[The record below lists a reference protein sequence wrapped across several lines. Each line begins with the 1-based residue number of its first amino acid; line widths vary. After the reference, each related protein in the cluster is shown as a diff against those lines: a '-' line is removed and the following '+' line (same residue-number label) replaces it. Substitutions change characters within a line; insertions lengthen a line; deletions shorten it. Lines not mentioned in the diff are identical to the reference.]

1 MSASTRIPRPRQR
14 VVRLDVHYQDD
25 GPQQLVGRL
34 GEDARGTIY
43 FEYDAAWVA
52 TGRELSPHQL
62 PLALAGGVVRAP
74 DPRSLHGLHGLFAD
88 SLPDSWG
95 LRVIGRALRRAG
107 LDPLHVGA
115 LDRLAFL
122 GTRTMGALTYHPAT
136 PWPRRAAGAITLDQ
150 LAAEADLLVERT
162 LDDAPPADTLD
173 ALERVAGSAG
183 GAQPKVLIAATADGT
198 AVRASAEPHRGLVP
212 YLLKFTPRRAGL
224 GVRPDSGSIEQAYA
238 AMARGVGIQMGATRL
253 FATTDGRLHF
263 AAVRFD
269 RTPEGGRRHMH
280 TLGGLI
286 GREPSMGGDYDELLR
301 VARALTAD
309 ARVLDEIV
317 VRLVFNVAVLNDDDH
332 LKNIAFRFDP
342 VAGWQLAPA
351 YDLTYA
357 PSRRGERG
365 MSVAGH
371 EADVTW
377 GVIATLAE
385 RHSIPSARV
394 NEIRASIEAVL
405 DQWPAH
411 AADARVPDATIAELA
426 AAFATRR
433 VQLAS
438 V

>member
-1 MSASTRIPRPRQR
+1 MSASTRIPRPRKR
-14 VVRLDVHYQDD
+14 VVRLDVYYQDD
-25 GPQQLVGRL
+25 GPRELVGRL

-95 LRVIGRALRRAG
+95 LRVMGRALRRAG
-107 LDPLHVGA
+107 LDPLQIGA
-115 LDRLAFL
+115 LDRLAYL

-136 PWPRRAAGAITLDQ
+136 PWPRHAAGKITFDQ
-150 LAAEADLLVERT
+150 LAAEADLLVDRT
-162 LDDAPPADTLD
+162 PDDAPATDALD

-198 AVRASAEPHRGLVP
+198 TVRAGTEPHPGMVP
-212 YLLKFTPRRAGL
+212 YLLKFTPRQPGL
-224 GVRPDSGSIEQAYA
+224 GLRPYSGCIEQAYA
-238 AMARGVGIQMGATRL
+238 VMARGVGIQMGATRL

-269 RTPEGGRRHMH
+269 RTPGGDRRHVH
-280 TLGGLI
+280 SLGGLI
-286 GREPSMGGDYDELLR
+286 GREPGIGGDYDELLR
-301 VARALTAD
+301 VARALTGD
-309 ARVLDEIV
+309 ARVLDEILL
-317 VRLVFNVAVLNDDDH
+317 RLAFNVAVLNDDDH
-332 LKNIAFRFDP
+332 VKNIAFRFDP
-342 VAGWQLAPA
+342 GSGWQLAPA

-377 GVIATLAE
+377 AVIASLAE
-385 RHSIPSARV
+385 QHSIPSTRV
-394 NEIRASIEAVL
+394 NEIRASVEAVL

-411 AADARVPDATIAELA
+411 AVDAHVPDATISELA
-426 AAFATRR
+426 ASFAARR
-433 VQLAS
+433 AQLAR

>member
-1 MSASTRIPRPRQR
+1 MSNSTRIPRPRKR
-14 VVRLDVHYQDD
+14 VVRLDVYYEDD
-25 GPQQLVGRL
+25 GPRQLVGRL
-34 GEDARGTIY
+34 GEDARGVIY

-74 DPRSLHGLHGLFAD
+74 DARSLHGLHGLFAD

-95 LRVIGRALRRAG
+95 LRVMGRALRRAG
-107 LDPLHVGA
+107 LNPLQIGA

-136 PWPRRAAGAITLDQ
+136 PWPRHAAGTVTLDQ
-150 LAAEADLLVERT
+150 LAAESDLLAEST
-162 LDDAPPADTLD
+162 PDDTPPADTLD

-198 AVRASAEPHRGLVP
+198 TLRASTEPPRGMVP

-224 GVRPDSGSIEQAYA
+224 GLRTDCGSIEQAYA

-263 AAVRFD
+263 AAARFD
-269 RTPEGGRRHMH
+269 RTPSSGRRHVH

-286 GREPSMGGDYDELLR
+286 GREPSAGGDYDELLR
-301 VARALTAD
+301 VARALTGD

-317 VRLVFNVAVLNDDDH
+317 LRLAFNVAVLNDDDH
-332 LKNIAFRFDP
+332 VKNVAFRFDP

-377 GVIATLAE
+377 AVIATLAE
-385 RHSIPSARV
+385 QHGIPRTRLD
-394 NEIRASIEAVL
+394 EIRASIETML
-405 DQWPAH
+405 DQWPVH

-426 AAFATRR
+426 ASFAARR
-433 VQLAS
+433 VQLAR

>member
-1 MSASTRIPRPRQR
+1 MSASTRIPRPRKR
-14 VVRLDVHYQDD
+14 VVRLDVYYQDD
-25 GPQQLVGRL
+25 GPRELVGRL

-43 FEYDAAWVA
+43 FEYDATWVA

-95 LRVIGRALRRAG
+95 LRVMDRALRRAG
-107 LDPLHVGA
+107 LDPLQIGA
-115 LDRLAFL
+115 LDRLAYL
-122 GTRTMGALTYHPAT
+122 GTRTMGALTYHPVM
-136 PWPRRAAGAITLDQ
+136 PWPRHAAGTITLDQ
-150 LAAEADLLVERT
+150 LAAEADVLVDRT
-162 LDDAPPADTLD
+162 AEDAPAADALD

-183 GAQPKVLIAATADGT
+183 GAQPKVLIAADDDGST
-198 AVRASAEPHRGLVP
+198 VRASTEPHRGMVP
-212 YLLKFTPRRAGL
+212 YLLKFTPRRPGL
-224 GVRPDSGSIEQAYA
+224 GLRPDSGCIEQAYA
-238 AMARGVGIQMGATRL
+238 TMARGVGIQMGATRL

-269 RTPEGGRRHMH
+269 RTPAGGRRHVH

-286 GREPSMGGDYDELLR
+286 GREPSAGGDYDELLR
-301 VARALTAD
+301 VARALTGD
-309 ARVLDEIV
+309 ARVLDEILL
-317 VRLVFNVAVLNDDDH
+317 RLAFNVAVLNDDDH
-332 LKNIAFRFDP
+332 VKNIAFRFDP
-342 VAGWQLAPA
+342 VPGWQLAPA

-377 GVIATLAE
+377 AVIATLAE
-385 RHSIPSARV
+385 QHSIPSARV
-394 NEIRASIEAVL
+394 DEIRASIEAML
-405 DQWPAH
+405 DEWPAH
-411 AADARVPDATIAELA
+411 AADARVPHATISELA
-426 AAFATRR
+426 ASFAARR
-433 VQLAS
+433 AQLAR

>member
-1 MSASTRIPRPRQR
+1 MSKPTRILRPRKR

-25 GPQQLVGRL
+25 GPHELVGRL

-95 LRVIGRALRRAG
+95 LRVMGRALRRAG
-107 LDPLHVGA
+107 LDPLQIGA
-115 LDRLAFL
+115 LDRLAYL
-122 GTRTMGALTYHPAT
+122 GTRTMGALTYSPAT
-136 PWPRRAAGAITLDQ
+136 PWPRHAAGSVTLDQ
-150 LAAEADLLVERT
+150 LAAEAELLTEGT
-162 LDDAPPADTLD
+162 PEHAPSADTLD

-198 AVRASAEPHRGLVP
+198 TVRASTEPQRGMVP
-212 YLLKFTPRRAGL
+212 YLLKFTPRRPGL
-224 GVRPDSGSIEQAYA
+224 GLRPDSGSIEQAYA
-238 AMARGVGIQMGATRL
+238 AMARGVGIQMSATRL

-263 AAVRFD
+263 AAIRFD
-269 RTPEGGRRHMH
+269 RTPQGGRRHVH

-286 GREPSMGGDYDELLR
+286 GREPGMGGDYDELLR
-301 VARALTAD
+301 VARALTGD

-317 VRLVFNVAVLNDDDH
+317 LRLAFNVAVLNDDDH
-332 LKNIAFRFDP
+332 VKNIAFRLDP
-342 VAGWQLAPA
+342 VSGWQLAPA

-377 GVIATLAE
+377 AVIAALAE
-385 RHSIPSARV
+385 QHSIPIARV
-394 NEIRASIEAVL
+394 IEIRASIEAML
-405 DQWPAH
+405 DQWPAY
-411 AADARVPDATIAELA
+411 AADARVPDSTVAELA
-426 AAFATRR
+426 VSFAARR
-433 VQLAS
+433 AQLAR

>member
-1 MSASTRIPRPRQR
+1 MSASTRIPRPRKR
-14 VVRLDVHYQDD
+14 VVRLDVYYQDD
-25 GPQQLVGRL
+25 GPRELVGRL

-43 FEYDAAWVA
+43 FQYDAAWVA

-95 LRVIGRALRRAG
+95 LRVMGRALRRAG
-107 LDPLHVGA
+107 FDPLQIGA
-115 LDRLAFL
+115 LDRLAYL

-136 PWPRRAAGAITLDQ
+136 PWPRHAAGKITLDQ
-150 LAAEADLLVERT
+150 LAAEADLLVDRT
-162 LDDAPPADTLD
+162 PDDAPAADALD

-198 AVRASAEPHRGLVP
+198 TVRAGTEPHPGMVP
-212 YLLKFTPRRAGL
+212 YLLKFTPRQPGL
-224 GVRPDSGSIEQAYA
+224 GLRPDSGSIEQAYA

-269 RTPEGGRRHMH
+269 RTPGGGRRHVH
-280 TLGGLI
+280 SLGGLI
-286 GREPSMGGDYDELLR
+286 GREPGIGGDYDELLR
-301 VARALTAD
+301 VARALTGD
-309 ARVLDEIV
+309 ARVLDEILL
-317 VRLVFNVAVLNDDDH
+317 RLAFNVAVLNDDDH
-332 LKNIAFRFDP
+332 VKNIAFRFDRGS
-342 VAGWQLAPA
+342 GWQLAPA

-377 GVIATLAE
+377 AVIASLAE
-385 RHSIPSARV
+385 QHSIPSARV

-411 AADARVPDATIAELA
+411 AAEAQVPDATISELA
-426 AAFATRR
+426 ASFAARR
-433 VQLAS
+433 AQLAR